1 MKIDYNCIF
10 DLVFLIFEKNSYFNN
25 IAKER
30 NLRWLTII
38 FMKIVKFYQEEYI
51 QKIVN
56 RMHKDGST
64 WKHTACRSCSTIF
77 IEHDN
82 YYS

>member
-10 DLVFLIFEKNSYFNN
+10 DLVVLIFEKNSYFN

-38 FMKIVKFYQEEYI
+38 FMKIVNFYQEEYI
-51 QKIVN
+51 QKIAN
-56 RMHKDGST
+56 RIHKDGST
-64 WKHTACRSCSTIF
+64 WKHTVKSRVQ
-77 IEHDN
+77 
-82 YYS
+82 